1 MIIPANNTPSD
12 TAIMLVLKSNF
23 KKLAANV
30 PVQAPVP
37 GNGIPTNNNNAQKI
51 PLLLADSLNFLPPFS
66 PFSIH
71 QVKNFFVNFLSL
83 PHSNTFLA
91 NK

>member
-1 MIIPANNTPSD
+1 MTPNI
-12 TAIMLVLKSNF
+12 TASTLDLKSIS
-23 KKLAANV
+23 KILAASV

-71 QVKNFFVNFLSL
+71 QVKN
-83 PHSNTFLA
+83 
-91 NK
+91 